1 MVSKIRRKEELDG
14 GLDILTAE
22 GLLLLVSDKFR
33 RFKGDLLEHV
43 GNKGVDDVHTLLA
56 DSDVVRDTS
65 KDLVDIKREGL
76 EVLSLLS
83 GGLSVLLCGCF
94 TSCHYYNFGADLV
107 YIVEP
112 DYLGFYWLIG
122 HRKCCFR
129 GLFIWV

>member
-1 MVSKIRRKEELDG
+1 MVSEIGRKEELDC

-22 GLLLLVSDKFR
+22 GLLLLVSDEFR

-83 GGLSVLLCGCF
+83 WGCSVLLC
-94 TSCHYYNFGADLV
+94 
-107 YIVEP
+107 
-112 DYLGFYWLIG
+112 
-122 HRKCCFR
+122 
-129 GLFIWV
+129 

>member
-56 DSDVVRDTS
+56 DSDVVADAS
-65 KDLVDIKREGL
+65 KDLVDVKGEGL

-83 GGLSVLLCGCF
+83 WGLSVLLSGCF
-94 TSCHYYNFGADLV
+94 TSCHFIILALRK
-107 YIVEP
+107 
-112 DYLGFYWLIG
+112 YL
-122 HRKCCFR
+122 
-129 GLFIWV
+129 